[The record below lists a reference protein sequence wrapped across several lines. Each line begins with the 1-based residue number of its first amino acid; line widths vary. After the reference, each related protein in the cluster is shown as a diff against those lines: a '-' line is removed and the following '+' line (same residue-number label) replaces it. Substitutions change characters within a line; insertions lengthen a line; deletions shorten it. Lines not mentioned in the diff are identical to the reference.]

1 MSKRLNRM
9 LSAAILLPVL
19 LFAVLGSSFALW
31 RCQYDGVARSSCCC
45 PDEGEAQGQTQATIQ
60 AQGCCDFERVEIEKA
75 PSELVRVPTLAPPA
89 LLAVA
94 PLLFAVTPVVA
105 PRAPFL
111 VFQQRPPSG
120 RVLLLQKQAFLI

>member
-1 MSKRLNRM
+1 
-9 LSAAILLPVL
+9 

-45 PDEGEAQGQTQATIQ
+45 PDEASEAQGKEQATIE
-60 AQGCCDFERVEIEKA
+60 ARGCCDFERVEIEKA
-75 PSELVRVPTLAPPA
+75 PTELVRAPTLAPPA

-94 PLLFAVTPVVA
+94 LPLFAVTAVVA
-105 PRAPFL
+105 PRAPFRT
-111 VFQQRPPSG
+111 FQQRPPSG